1 MATTGTPVEASSRRS
16 RSIRGTIPWRPS
28 GGVSFDSRIE
38 KGGDAVLPKG
48 LYRVPVC
55 VVTIP
60 GAPHR
65 PSRYARLSRAGNTHL
80 FTDSRREPN
89 DPPTVRKRCSARQGT
104 NVLPQPGP
112 RAKSTPRLAARSP
125 DHPHGMMTTGEAHS
139 RVAAARLAQAGT
151 GGAHVG
157 HEGRTQGVSDA
168 AAGSRQTVGVGE
180 GARGAG
186 RRG

>member
-65 PSRYARLSRAGNTHL
+65 PSRYVRLSRAGNTHL

-104 NVLPQPGP
+104 
-112 RAKSTPRLAARSP
+112 
-125 DHPHGMMTTGEAHS
+125 MTTGGGALQS
-139 RVAAARLAQAGT
+139 GGGQAG
-151 GGAHVG
+151 ASRN
-157 HEGRTQGVSDA
+157 GRGPCRT
-168 AAGSRQTVGVGE
+168 
-180 GARGAG
+180 
-186 RRG
+186 